1 MLIFCKKAHKKMN
14 NTLSTVP
21 VSPFRLKNAFI
32 HSLVFLLPFLA
43 LISSFGVGLSSF
55 AFLLTALVY
64 GRDARAPLRRAWP
77 QVRWVLLAFG
87 LSLALGLV
95 GYLFTREL
103 KLRDLE
109 KPTRMLAAATVM
121 LTVLACRP
129 SRKAFW
135 WGLIAGAMAG
145 ACFSVYQR
153 WGMGVERPGGL
164 INSITF
170 GDIVL
175 CMGLMCLAG
184 VLDFKG
190 RQALWPGLGA
200 LAGLV
205 GSIATGTRG
214 GWIAIAVAVVL
225 FVKYGHFLRGR
236 FRKALALSVLALLVA
251 SYFVPQTG
259 ARARIEQGISDVQ
272 TYFGGGNTYTNV
284 GVRFELWSAASELI
298 ERHPWRGAS
307 AVQVRAE
314 LTELVQQGKVHP
326 YVLQAEHFHNDI
338 MQVLVY
344 GGVLGL
350 LVWLATLVA
359 PLLFFLRI
367 LHRHESATGGAGAGP
382 IAPALAGTL
391 LVLGYFSFGLTEV
404 IFWSV
409 RSTMFYA
416 LMLFLLMGLCLNAQ
430 PSAFNA
436 KETA

>member
-1 MLIFCKKAHKKMN
+1 MN

-21 VSPFRLKNAFI
+21 VAPIRLKNAYI

-55 AFLLTALVY
+55 AFLLTAIFFW
-64 GRDARAPLRRAWP
+64 RDASLPLQRAWP
-77 QVRWVLLAFG
+77 RIRWVLLSFG
-87 LSLALGLV
+87 LSLALSLV
-95 GYLFTREL
+95 GYLLTHEL
-103 KLRDLE
+103 RLRDLE

-121 LTVLACRP
+121 VTVLACRP

-135 WGLIAGAMAG
+135 WGLIAGAVAG

-153 WGMGVERPGGL
+153 WGMGLERPGGL

-190 RQALWPGLGA
+190 RQAVWPGLGA

-214 GWIAIAVAVVL
+214 GWIAIMLAMVL
-225 FVKYGHFLRGR
+225 FVRYGHFLRGR
-236 FRKALALSVLALLVA
+236 LRKTLALSVLALLVG

-259 ARARIEQGISDVQ
+259 ARERIEQGISDVQ

-284 GVRFELWSAASELI
+284 GVRFELWSAASQLI

-307 AVQVRAE
+307 APQVKSE
-314 LTELVQQGKVHP
+314 LAALVEQGKVHP
-326 YVLQAEHFHNDI
+326 YVLQSEHFHNDI
-338 MQVLVY
+338 LQVLVY

-350 LVWLATLVA
+350 LVWLATLVT
-359 PLLFFLRI
+359 PFLFFLRM
-367 LHRHESATGGAGAGP
+367 LKQHEAAAGGAGTGLV
-382 IAPALAGTL
+382 APALAGML

-430 PSAFNA
+430 PSAHTP
-436 KETA
+436 KDTA

>member
-1 MLIFCKKAHKKMN
+1 MN

-21 VSPFRLKNAFI
+21 VHPFRLKNAFI

-55 AFLLTALVY
+55 AFLLTAIIFW
-64 GRDARAPLRRAWP
+64 RDARWPLHRAWP

-87 LSLALGLV
+87 LSLALGLA
-95 GYLFTREL
+95 GFLAHEL

-109 KPTRMLAAATVM
+109 KPSRMLAAATVM
-121 LTVLACRP
+121 ITVLACRP

-135 WGLIAGAMAG
+135 WGLIAGAVAG

-153 WGMGVERPGGL
+153 WGMGLDRPGGL

-184 VLDFKG
+184 ALDFKG
-190 RQALWPGLGA
+190 RQAVWPGLGA
-200 LAGLV
+200 LAGLI

-214 GWIAIAVAVVL
+214 GWIAVVFAVLL

-259 ARARIEQGISDVQ
+259 ARERIEQGISDVQ

-284 GVRFELWSAASELI
+284 GVRFELWTAAGQLI
-298 ERHPWRGAS
+298 ELHPWRGAS
-307 AVQVRAE
+307 PGQVKSE
-314 LTELVQQGKVHP
+314 LATLVQQGKVHP
-326 YVLQAEHFHNDI
+326 YVMESEHFHNDI

-344 GGVLGL
+344 GGVIGL
-350 LVWLATLVA
+350 VVWFGTLLA
-359 PLLFFLRI
+359 PFLFFLRI
-367 LHRHESATGGAGAGP
+367 LNTHESASSGV
-382 IAPALAGTL
+382 IAPALAGML

-430 PSAFNA
+430 SSAHA
-436 KETA
+436 SKESA

>member
-1 MLIFCKKAHKKMN
+1 MN

-21 VSPFRLKNAFI
+21 LTPFRLKNAFI

-55 AFLLTALVY
+55 AFLLTAIVY
-64 GRDARAPLRRAWP
+64 WRDARGPLQRAWP

-87 LSLALGLV
+87 LSLVLGLV
-95 GYLFTREL
+95 GYLLTREL
-103 KLRDLE
+103 RLRDLE
-109 KPTRMLAAATVM
+109 KPTRMLVAATVM
-121 LTVLACRP
+121 ITVLACRP

-135 WGLIAGAMAG
+135 WGLIAGAVAG

-190 RQALWPGLGA
+190 RQAVWPGLGA
-200 LAGLV
+200 LAGLI

-214 GWIAIAVAVVL
+214 GWIAIALAAVL

-236 FRKALALSVLALLVA
+236 FRKAVALSALALLVA
-251 SYFVPQTG
+251 AYFVPQTG
-259 ARARIEQGISDVQ
+259 ARDRIEQGISDVQ

-284 GVRFELWSAASELI
+284 GVRFELWSAASQLI
-298 ERHPWRGAS
+298 AHHPWRGAS
-307 AVQVRAE
+307 AAQVRAE
-314 LTELVQQGKVHP
+314 LTELVGQGKVHP

-359 PLLFFLRI
+359 PLLFFLRM
-367 LHRHESATGGAGAGP
+367 LRTHESSSSGL
-382 IAPALAGTL
+382 IAPALAGML

-430 PSAFNA
+430 PSAFGA
-436 KETA
+436 KDAA

>member
-1 MLIFCKKAHKKMN
+1 MN

-21 VSPFRLKNAFI
+21 VTPFRLKSAFI

-55 AFLLTALVY
+55 AFLLSAIVCWPE
-64 GRDARAPLRRAWP
+64 ARGPLRRAWP
-77 QVRWVLLAFG
+77 EVRWVLLAFG

-95 GYLFTREL
+95 GYLATHEL
-103 KLRDLE
+103 RLRDLE
-109 KPTRMLAAATVM
+109 KPSRMLAAATVM

-129 SRKAFW
+129 DRKAFW
-135 WGLIAGAMAG
+135 WGLIAGTVAG

-153 WGMGVERPGGL
+153 WGMGLERPGGL

-184 VLDFKG
+184 ALDFKG

-200 LAGLV
+200 VAGLI

-214 GWIAIAVAVVL
+214 GWIAVL
-225 FVKYGHFLRGR
+225 FAALLFIKYGHFLRGR
-236 FRKALALSVLALLVA
+236 FRKGLALSVLLLLVA

-259 ARARIEQGISDVQ
+259 ARERMEQGISDVQ

-284 GVRFELWSAASELI
+284 GVRIELWSAASQLI
-298 ERHPWRGAS
+298 ERHPWRGVS
-307 AVQVRAE
+307 APQARAE
-314 LTELVQQGKVHP
+314 LAELVRAGKVHP
-326 YVLQAEHFHNDI
+326 YVLQAEHFHND
-338 MQVLVY
+338 MLQVLVY
-344 GGVLGL
+344 GGVVGL
-350 LVWLATLVA
+350 LVWLATLLA
-359 PLLFFLRI
+359 PLMFFLRM
-367 LHRHESATGGAGAGP
+367 LNTREAAAGGTGL
-382 IAPALAGTL
+382 IAPALAGML

-430 PSAFNA
+430 PSAA
-436 KETA
+436 TVKESA